1 LPTGYAASLE
11 STAPS
16 CSGGRG
22 RQYNN
27 RHNLRA
33 DWVSDEVR
41 TRLPLSKWL
50 GQTSDNL
57 AARWLLQLEGE
68 SLEEAAPHDMV
79 VNRCM
84 EIIDKR
90 FLFVGI
96 TELFCESLFVYS
108 VLIGAERP
116 PLWRHLGRSFAPCPS
131 DLSQSILEQ
140 LEYKTRID
148 AAIW

>member
-1 LPTGYAASLE
+1 
-11 STAPS
+11 
-16 CSGGRG
+16 
-22 RQYNN
+22 
-27 RHNLRA
+27 
-33 DWVSDEVR
+33 
-41 TRLPLSKWL
+41 
-50 GQTSDNL
+50 
-57 AARWLLQLEGE
+57 
-68 SLEEAAPHDMV
+68 MV

-148 AAIW
+148 AAIYHAAKLRFESRYAAEIEHFRSQIKSLRA